1 MENSKHEWVD
11 VSPIR
16 NELVVA
22 NHLKNS
28 QNWIISSSR
37 DEHKKH
43 WNHQLAYFG
52 DYWMDNHLIQP
63 YKIFE
68 T

>member
-1 MENSKHEWVD
+1 M
-11 VSPIR
+11 
-16 NELVVA
+16 NESMYL
-22 NHLKNS
+22 LLETSWWLQTIWK
-28 QNWIISSSR
+28 IIKIGSFPQVGMNI
-37 DEHKKH
+37 KKH